1 MREKITV
8 KWLQKMKACEEAII
22 KFREQ
27 TETDS
32 IKILQKLMRAW
43 YYNWANWLIV
53 RLMTYRQY
61 VLYTIFATKQAINI
75 SEKKHLNNHKLR
87 LSIW

>member
-8 KWLQKMKACEEAII
+8 KWLQEMKACGEAII

-32 IKILQKLMRAW
+32 IKILQKLI
-43 YYNWANWLIV
+43 NHEKSEDNKKIFNPELIV
-53 RLMTYRQY
+53 RE
-61 VLYTIFATKQAINI
+61 
-75 SEKKHLNNHKLR
+75 SG
-87 LSIW
+87 